1 MADDTRGKAYHEK
14 VAREVIEA
22 LEKGTAPWVKPWEP
36 GQMPEGP
43 KNALTGNPYRGG
55 NRMYLSLSQPDDDP
69 RWCTYRQAQQLGAQV
84 KQGSQGTRIQYWQFH
99 EDRMVKDEAGK
110 PVLDDKGA
118 KQYEKVRL
126 ERPKA
131 FSAVVFHASQIEG
144 LAPLEKRPEKPEWE
158 RHAEA
163 EKLIEASGVK
173 VHHDQA
179 DRAFYSVSN
188 DEIHLPGREQFAT
201 ADKYYATAL
210 HEVGHSSGH
219 PERLGRDGLG
229 HPFGSEAYAKE
240 ELRAELASYMLG
252 SELGIGHD
260 PGQHHAYIA
269 SWIKTLEDDPQ
280 ELFRASRDAQTIC
293 DYVQGRYQE
302 RAVEQAAV
310 QEAGSR
316 PAESRTWLSVPYEEK
331 DEAKALGARW
341 DRDEKSW
348 FAPAGAAME
357 PLKQWLPENQASRQE
372 PPRDPVEEFNETLKA
387 AGLRLEGP
395 PVMDGELHR
404 VPVEG
409 SKDGS
414 RDGAY
419 VGHLDGH
426 PSGFLQNYK
435 TGQKANWR
443 ASGQRLDP
451 ARVEAV
457 KQETA
462 AKREARQEE
471 RRAEQEKNATTL
483 WHAMAK
489 MPEANWEHP
498 YLANKGVS
506 SGYRTPDIKIDD
518 KGNLVIPISDSEGN
532 PISAQRIGSEGFKSF
547 EKGCRVTG
555 GRYVIGGQ
563 HNLEKGGSDTP
574 ILVCAGFGTSAVVHE
589 ATRRQVV
596 VAFQDNNLKAVA
608 LDLHRRFPER
618 PIAILGDDDRHL
630 PGQGLPNSG
639 REHATEAAKA
649 VGGVAIFPQFKKDE
663 RGRDFT
669 DFADVAHSRPA
680 GMGKEAVFRQ
690 VEQGLTRFMERR
702 QQDRGQ
708 HQGSPERSTG
718 RGQSANWDPAK
729 WEQAKER
736 AARSRDRGKEHA
748 LGL

>member
-1 MADDTRGKAYHEK
+1 MADDGKETTYHEK
-14 VAREVIEA
+14 VAQEVIEA

-55 NRMYLSLSQPDDDP
+55 NRMYLSLVQPNDDP
-69 RWCTYRQAQQLGAQV
+69 RWCTYKQAQQLGGQV
-84 KQGSQGTRIQYWQFH
+84 KQGSRGSRVQYWRFH
-99 EDRMVKDEAGK
+99 EEKLVKDEAGK
-110 PVLDDKGA
+110 PVLDDKGD

-126 ERPKA
+126 ERPKG

-144 LAPLEKRPEKPEWE
+144 LPPLEKQPEKPEWE

-163 EKLIEASGVK
+163 ETLIKASGVAI
-173 VHHDQA
+173 HHDQG
-179 DRAFYSVSN
+179 DRAFYSVSK
-188 DEIHLPGREQFAT
+188 DEIHMPRRDQFAT
-201 ADKYYATAL
+201 ADRYYATAL

-219 PERLGRDGLG
+219 PDRLNRDLA
-229 HPFGSEAYAKE
+229 HPFGSEIYAKE

-260 PGQHHAYIA
+260 PSQHHAYIA
-269 SWIKTLEDDPQ
+269 SWIKNLKDDPQ

-302 RAVEQAAV
+302 RAVEQAAE
-310 QEAGSR
+310 QEVEGGA
-316 PAESRTWLSVPYEEK
+316 AEGRTRLAVPYEEK

-341 DRDEKSW
+341 DRQEKSW

-357 PLKQWLPENQASRQE
+357 PLKRWLPENQASRQE
-372 PPRDPVEEFNETLKA
+372 PRRDPVDEFADTLKA
-387 AGLRLEGP
+387 AGLRLDGP

-409 SKDGS
+409 GKAGS

-435 TGQKANWR
+435 TGQKAKWR
-443 ASGQRLDP
+443 ASGQRLDA

-462 AKREARQEE
+462 AKQRARQEE
-471 RRAEQEKNATTL
+471 RRQEQDKNAASL

-498 YLANKGVS
+498 YLASKGVS
-506 SGYRTPDIKIDD
+506 NGYRTPDIKVDD

-532 PISAQRIGSEGFKSF
+532 LISAQRIGPEGFKRF

-563 HNLEKGGSDTP
+563 ANLEKGGSDTP

-596 VAFQDNNLKAVA
+596 VAFQDNDLKAVA
-608 LDLHRRFPER
+608 VDLQRRFPER

-630 PGQGLPNSG
+630 AAQGLPNSG
-639 REHATEAAKA
+639 REHATAAAKA
-649 VGGVAIFPQFKKDE
+649 VGGAAIFPQFKRDE
-663 RGRDFT
+663 KGRDFT
-669 DFADVAHSRPA
+669 DFADVARSRQA
-680 GMGKEAVFRQ
+680 GTGLDAVQRQ
-690 VEQGLTRFMERR
+690 VEQGLSQLLERR

-708 HQGSPERSTG
+708 QRGGPDRGAERG
-718 RGQSANWDPAK
+718 RPAPTAQ
-729 WEQAKER
+729 QAKQR
-736 AARSRDRGKEHA
+736 PPRSRDRGLEHA
-748 LGL
+748 ISL